1 MAITSSHNSVL
12 LPIVWSAIH
21 CRRQIRNHRKL
32 CSWFITKQRKKNN
45 KEKQKKGQKKKQ
57 KEKVYQKRRKIQCLL
72 QTSPLAFALSINPT
86 VLSFFLF
93 FLLPKSENYPS
104 CFDFVWFPPFFP
116 PMGLSEKW
124 KHVLLKTRIDIIN

>member
-32 CSWFITKQRKKNN
+32 CSRFITKQRKKNN

-93 FLLPKSENYPS
+93 FYSQNLKIFLL
-104 CFDFVWFPPFFP
+104 
-116 PMGLSEKW
+116 
-124 KHVLLKTRIDIIN
+124 VLILYDSFLQWVCQRNESMYY

>member
-32 CSWFITKQRKKNN
+32 CSRFITKQRKA
-45 KEKQKKGQKKKQ
+45 KKGAKK
-57 KEKVYQKRRKIQCLL
+57 ETERKSLPE
-72 QTSPLAFALSINPT
+72 TKKNSVFATNFPFGFCFVHQSNSSLFFP
-86 VLSFFLF
+86 FFLF
-93 FLLPKSENYPS
+93 PKSENFPS
-104 CFDFVWFPPFFP
+104 CFDFVWFFP

>member
-32 CSWFITKQRKKNN
+32 CSRFITKQRKKNN

-57 KEKVYQKRRKIQCLL
+57 KEKVYLKRRKIQCLL
-72 QTSPLAFALSINPT
+72 QTSPLAFASSINPT

-93 FLLPKSENYPS
+93 FFNSQNLKIILL
-104 CFDFVWFPPFFP
+104 
-116 PMGLSEKW
+116 
-124 KHVLLKTRIDIIN
+124 VLILYDSLHSFLQWVCERNESMYY